1 MSLLGMSSFMIST
14 EILDSIIAAIS
25 KSFLYSI
32 GLQFSLL
39 FSRFIMLSYTSFQVS
54 SVLFKFVKWRQC
66 CNDKHLERSCVPLFV
81 CLMRFLSLI
90 KFSVSSHKSSLIA
103 LPQIFLNMFLTG
115 AGLTLFVE
123 LKMLK
128 LQLKNSQQVSL
139 ICDNCFKTVDSLSF
153 LLLFPILYWA
163 RSFEQLF
170 QSYAVQFKKFI
181 KFSSFFT
188 SSVRKSHILSNDM
201 SKKINSD

>member
-54 SVLFKFVKWRQC
+54 SVLFKFVKWPQC
-66 CNDKHLERSCVPLFV
+66 CNDKRLERSCVPLFV
-81 CLMRFLSLI
+81 CLTRFLSLI
-90 KFSVSSHKSSLIA
+90 KFSISSHKSSLIA

-115 AGLTLFVE
+115 AELTLFVE

-170 QSYAVQFKKFI
+170 QSYAVRFKKFI

-201 SKKINSD
+201 SKKIN